1 MDAIEKRARELLAAE
16 WEKCGDVG
24 RNVARGLRA
33 GAALPMD
40 EPVIH
45 AIVAALT
52 PPEGY
57 VLVPEAM
64 TDDMEIAFAEAWFS
78 KARAIDDCEPQDAW
92 SAALAVRPEVP

>member
-1 MDAIEKRARELLAAE
+1 MDAIEKRARELLAIGY
-16 WEKCGDVG
+16 EKDGLPG
-24 RNVARGLRA
+24 R
-33 GAALPMD
+33 AALIRDGSAYVEQPD
-40 EPVIH
+40 RRALQ
-45 AIVAALT
+45 AISLALT